1 VPEPP
6 LYPKPVPLNDTGHP
20 DGAARIH
27 NLPDEVKPVPP
38 EEPPALPVSVAL
50 PAVVAVKPTDGL
62 SADGPIHSHAASYS
76 GFVTLAVG
84 IALIVASEST
94 YFKADHD
101 VLINLAVP
109 LIMAGGG
116 LTGFGKSLAIK

>member
-1 VPEPP
+1 MPEPP

-50 PAVVAVKPTDGL
+50 PAVISTPVST
-62 SADGPIHSHAASYS
+62 ASSPAHTHGVTYA
-76 GFVTLAVG
+76 GFLTLAVG
-84 IALIVASEST
+84 VGLLIASEYYKS
-94 YFKADHD
+94 DHD
-101 VLINLAVP
+101 ALFSTALT
-109 LIMAGGG
+109 LIMAAVG
-116 LTGFGKSLAIK
+116 LTTVGKSPAIK